1 MLAITNGRII
11 PIARGEITKG
21 TVLIDRGKIRSVGK
35 SVRVPKSA
43 EVIDA
48 TGKVVMPGMI
58 DAHTHCGVIVEGAGP
73 AGSDCTDAT
82 APITPQLHVIDAIDP
97 DDPAFRDAREA
108 GITTVGVAPGSG
120 NVISGQ
126 IAAVSTDGRTVED
139 MLLSRNAGLKLAF
152 GENPKNSHGGKGRM
166 PSTRMG
172 IAAVLRE
179 ALVEAQHYERDRR
192 ARKKSFKRNLK
203 NEVLANALSGKLV
216 VRAHSHKTHD
226 ILTMLRI
233 AEEFGLRVVID
244 HATEAHRI
252 ADVLANARVPA
263 VVGPTFSTRRK
274 IELRERTLQTPGI
287 LAKAGV
293 KVALTTDHSVVPIH
307 LLPVCAAIAVR
318 HGMDPEQALRAVT
331 IHPAE
336 ILGIDKQVG
345 SLEAGKRADVVIMSA
360 HPFDFMSRVEK
371 VLIAGQCCAT
381 PTYDS
386 SPLR

>member
-1 MLAITNGRII
+1 MLAITNGTILT
-11 PIARGEITKG
+11 IANGEIDRG
-21 TVLIDRGKIRSVGK
+21 TVLIDRGKIRSVGR
-35 SVRVPKSA
+35 SVRLPKSA
-43 EVIDA
+43 DVIDG

-58 DAHTHCGVIVEGAGP
+58 DAHTHAGVTVEGAGP
-73 AGSDCTDAT
+73 AGADSTDMT
-82 APITPQLHVIDAIDP
+82 DPVTPQLHVIDAIDP
-97 DDPAFRDAREA
+97 DDPAFQDAREA

-126 IAAVSTDGRTVED
+126 IAAVSTYGRTVEE
-139 MLLSRNAGLKLAF
+139 MLLNGEAGLKVAF
-152 GENPKNSHGGKGRM
+152 GENPKNHHGDKGRM

-192 ARKKSFKRNLK
+192 ARRKSFKRDLK
-203 NEVLANALSGKLV
+203 NEVLAKALSGELV
-216 VRAHSHKTHD
+216 VRAHSHRTHD
-226 ILTMLRI
+226 ILTVLRV
-233 AEEFGLRVVID
+233 AEEFGLEVVID

-252 ADVLANARVPA
+252 ADLLAKARVPA

-274 IELRERTLQTPGI
+274 IELRERSLQTPAI
-287 LAKAGV
+287 LSKAGV

-318 HGMDPEQALRAVT
+318 YGMDPEQALRAVT

-336 ILGIDKQVG
+336 ILGIDKQGG
-345 SLEAGKRADVVIMSA
+345 SLEAGKRADVVILSA

-371 VLIAGQCCAT
+371 VFIAGQCCAT

-386 SPLR
+386 ET